1 MTVGG
6 AGLAVTVAVMT
17 SWLTLVAVL
26 VGIAAAVTVVRAHRR
41 GLPLAEVTARSVFV
55 LLALVGAAVVVAA
68 GMAAGGRLGLFGF
81 AHLGYL
87 LGTVTVPAAGAALAW
102 AVVRARPGSARLL
115 PAGLAVV
122 MLLPAPLGVWA
133 THVAPFRLQV
143 DRVDVSVPGM
153 RGGRDPVRIGVL
165 SDLQTGRV
173 TAYERDAVSRLLA
186 TEPDLILVPGDLFQG
201 SVADFDRELEA
212 MQELLGRLEAPHG
225 VYLVPGD
232 VDPEPWVDALVEGT
246 SIEVLRRD
254 VVDLTV
260 GDRRIRLGGHSL
272 EPYGPDAREVR
283 DRLLDTPDDV
293 ITVLL
298 AHRPDTVLGLP
309 PGSRIDL
316 TVAGHTHGG
325 QIVLP
330 GFGPLVTM
338 SDVPRHVARGGL
350 HEVAGNPI
358 YVSAGVG
365 MERGSAPQVR
375 LFCPPEIGVI
385 TIG

>member
-87 LGTVTVPAAGAALAW
+87 LGTVTVPAARAALAW

-272 EPYGPDAREVR
+272 EPYGPDA
-283 DRLLDTPDDV
+283 PDDV

-375 LFCPPEIGVI
+375 LFCPPEIGVV
-385 TIG
+385 TLR

>member
-1 MTVGG
+1 
-6 AGLAVTVAVMT
+6 
-17 SWLTLVAVL
+17 
-26 VGIAAAVTVVRAHRR
+26 
-41 GLPLAEVTARSVFV
+41 
-55 LLALVGAAVVVAA
+55 
-68 GMAAGGRLGLFGF
+68 
-81 AHLGYL
+81 
-87 LGTVTVPAAGAALAW
+87 
-102 AVVRARPGSARLL
+102 
-115 PAGLAVV
+115 
-122 MLLPAPLGVWA
+122 
-133 THVAPFRLQV
+133 
-143 DRVDVSVPGM
+143 
-153 RGGRDPVRIGVL
+153 
-165 SDLQTGRV
+165 
-173 TAYERDAVSRLLA
+173 
-186 TEPDLILVPGDLFQG
+186 
-201 SVADFDRELEA
+201 
-212 MQELLGRLEAPHG
+212 
-225 VYLVPGD
+225 
-232 VDPEPWVDALVEGT
+232 VEGT

-375 LFCPPEIGVI
+375 LFCPPEIGVV
-385 TIG
+385 TLR

>member
-338 SDVPRHVARGGL
+338 SDVPRDVARGGL

-375 LFCPPEIGVI
+375 LFCPPEIGVV
-385 TIG
+385 TLR